1 MATRRISLARLEG
14 AVRDL
19 RVRVAPQLTRFLR
32 DGIATAMFLK
42 LPELSPVDTGKYRAS
57 HIPSVGSPR
66 YVVLP
71 DMPSYP
77 IPGQPEIEAVLRGS
91 PPEASVFIANAAAPE
106 SRPDSSYA
114 GLLEGGRRMYSRR
127 STGKAQWIG
136 STQAP
141 QGIYGPAVRAI
152 QARRATIIEAA
163 IRRAEALI

>member
-1 MATRRISLARLEG
+1 VVPQLARG
-14 AVRDL
+14 
-19 RVRVAPQLTRFLR
+19 LR
-32 DGIATAMFLK
+32 DGIAIAMFLK
-42 LPELSPVDTGKYRAS
+42 LPELSPVATGKYRAS
-57 HIPSVGSPR
+57 HIPSAGSPR

-77 IPGQPEIEAVLRGS
+77 IPGQPEIEAVLRGT
-91 PPEASVFIANAAAPE
+91 PPETSVFIANAAAPE
-106 SRPDSSYA
+106 AYPDSSYA

-141 QGIYGPAVRAI
+141 DGIYGPAVRSLE
-152 QARRATIIEAA
+152 ARRATIVEAA